1 MRFGSILLSLI
12 MIGRLVYSSV
22 ALRLRQQRRLTPLRL
37 GGAVAPSFFSTDAK
51 PTLDLM
57 RCSLSSSQG
66 IMVRAVSVKE
76 LVQTYMDRL
85 PLSDDAGRILG
96 ETTACTALLASS
108 LKGEETLQVN
118 FVGNGGL
125 KSVTVISDS
134 DLNLR
139 GKVGN
144 PSFAAQGDASSIA
157 SVLGDVGQFQ
167 VIRNHP
173 SFKAPMSSVVGLVD
187 GSVALNFAVF
197 LADSEQRNAAIIA
210 DVSVRNKQCQHA
222 TAVLVERLPG
232 ADDSEIEK
240 AIENLQRIQQ
250 RGLATYVKPSADR
263 AMLDALLDDCL
274 AGLED
279 DNSRWSKSLQFSCS
293 CSRHRVLGAL
303 RLLSAK
309 DREEI
314 VAEQKPV
321 EVNPFSPSV
330 YLTLSLMIVTVL
342 FDFLV
347 RCLCRCLASSVG
359 RSTSSPSTKSKHCSR
374 RLRLGH
380 GRTVHVV
387 SLPSVVIVQS
397 ATLFLF
403 PHTYPLR
410 RIAREPFPRYAVS

>member
-1 MRFGSILLSLI
+1 M
-12 MIGRLVYSSV
+12 
-22 ALRLRQQRRLTPLRL
+22 RL
-37 GGAVAPSFFSTDAK
+37 GNAAASSFFSADAK
-51 PTLDLM
+51 VTQDLM
-57 RCSLSSSQG
+57 RCSLSASQG

-85 PLSDDAGRILG
+85 PLSDDAGRVLG
-96 ETTACTALLASS
+96 ETTACTALMASS

-144 PSFAAQGDASSIA
+144 PSFNAQGAVSSIV
-157 SVLGDVGQFQ
+157 SFLGDVGQFQ
-167 VIRNHP
+167 VIRSHP
-173 SFKAPMSSVVGLVD
+173 SFKTPMSSVVGLVD

-250 RGLATYVKPSADR
+250 RGLATYAMPATDR
-263 AMLDALLDDCL
+263 GMLDALLDDCL
-274 AGLED
+274 MDLED
-279 DNSRWSKSLQFSCS
+279 DNSRWSKRLQFSCS

-309 DREEI
+309 DKAEI

-321 EVNPFSPSV
+321 EVGH
-330 YLTLSLMIVTVL
+330 LSLSL
-342 FDFLV
+342 
-347 RCLCRCLASSVG
+347 SSV
-359 RSTSSPSTKSKHCSR
+359 SR
-374 RLRLGH
+374 A
-380 GRTVHVV
+380 VH
-387 SLPSVVIVQS
+387 
-397 ATLFLF
+397 
-403 PHTYPLR
+403 
-410 RIAREPFPRYAVS
+410 